1 MRPQTM
7 YRGGEAKKAKPT
19 KMEKAYN
26 HFEKV
31 KRRAAEAKK
40 KETAAA

>member
-1 MRPQTM
+1 MKQQNMMQRSEP
-7 YRGGEAKKAKPT
+7 KKAKLT

-31 KRRAAEAKK
+31 KKRAETKK
-40 KETAAA
+40 KEASA